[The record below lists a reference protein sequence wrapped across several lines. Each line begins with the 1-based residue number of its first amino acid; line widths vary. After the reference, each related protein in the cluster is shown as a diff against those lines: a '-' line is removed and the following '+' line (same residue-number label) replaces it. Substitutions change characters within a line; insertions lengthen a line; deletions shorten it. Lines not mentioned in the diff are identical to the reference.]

1 MQGHP
6 AAGAVL
12 GEPGFSP
19 RGPPTPAEAGRLPTA
34 GRGPSA
40 RQSPECEGWGLLGRE
55 SFLSGRGESAFRIIS
70 GSCSLALDLKEMETS
85 SRSAYASGQFTLY
98 TDLCSGSL
106 KLRKCILL
114 RNLVVSNKHF
124 FVCFELMD
132 SVREEFQRLPK
143 AGGPSPLQAS

>member
-1 MQGHP
+1 M
-6 AAGAVL
+6 
-12 GEPGFSP
+12 
-19 RGPPTPAEAGRLPTA
+19 
-34 GRGPSA
+34 
-40 RQSPECEGWGLLGRE
+40 
-55 SFLSGRGESAFRIIS
+55 
-70 GSCSLALDLKEMETS
+70 ALDLKEMETS
-85 SRSAYASGQFTLY
+85 SRSAYASGLTLY

-143 AGGPSPLQAS
+143 AGGPSPLKAS